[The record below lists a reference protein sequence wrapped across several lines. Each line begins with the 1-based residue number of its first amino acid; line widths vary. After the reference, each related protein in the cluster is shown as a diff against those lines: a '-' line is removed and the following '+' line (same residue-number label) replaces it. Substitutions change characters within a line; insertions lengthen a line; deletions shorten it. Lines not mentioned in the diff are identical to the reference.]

1 MKIKNCLFLLGTAM
15 AIMSSSVFA
24 ETTGTQTFT
33 ANVSANTCTIDNLNK
48 TVDLGEVNLAS
59 FVVSIGSG
67 WHVAPG
73 IGVNETFKVANCP
86 STLTKVSVV
95 PSFDVGVGSDM
106 VKNTGTASN
115 MVIWFNKRIDSTSPA
130 PAEVW
135 KNGESKEFELVAGGG
150 DIPVNG
156 ILLQSTNDR
165 IPGTMNFQMSFA
177 FDFI

>member
-1 MKIKNCLFLLGTAM
+1 MKIKNRLFLLGAAM
-15 AIMSSSVFA
+15 AVMSSSAFA
-24 ETTGTQTFT
+24 DTVGTQTFT
-33 ANVSANTCTIDNLNK
+33 ANVSANTCVIDNLNK

-59 FVVSIGSG
+59 FGIAIGTG

-86 STLTKVSVV
+86 NTLTKVSVV
-95 PSFDVGVGSDM
+95 PSFAVGVGDDM

-115 MVIWFNKRIDSTSPA
+115 MVIWFNKHIDSTTPA